1 MGELFDGGPGVL
13 PLALGKRPLRRWR
26 WDQLA
31 AVAARSGQRPRLPP
45 QSLRDSHAR
54 GQSDL
59 WLWSRSHLRGPR
71 LLALAA
77 HGSPVRSLRAAAD
90 PIGIFHVSPIVAEQE
105 IVIPGL
111 TAPLWEGALE
121 VRRDSSDGPLVGRM
135 YMEEQFGVNDPE

>member
-45 QSLRDSHAR
+45 QSLCDSHTR

-77 HGSPVRSLRAAAD
+77 HGTPVRSLRAAAD
-90 PIGIFHVSPIVAEQE
+90 THWDFPCLANRGRTGDRD
-105 IVIPGL
+105 PGL
-111 TAPLWEGALE
+111 DRPA
-121 VRRDSSDGPLVGRM
+121 VG
-135 YMEEQFGVNDPE
+135 